1 MADSIN
7 KNTISEIL
15 ARKNLNALNELK
27 NTEIKNKSLISK
39 QKELLNL
46 FSNLLDAISTE
57 NKNNNNNSTN
67 NNNSKNN
74 NTNNN
79 NTNNSNNSSSS
90 TTTINNN
97 NNNNN
102 NNENGSESENEN
114 ENESEN
120 ENENQIK
127 ELNDS
132 VDKIIDESKSFEEQI
147 KLFKK
152 VKDLNQYWRCNTCDD
167 KKLKFKIFKQNL
179 ANCSSFID
187 EELFAKIFSYPLLTL
202 ANKLINTTS
211 KEENEMIIANIQKNE
226 KILYEADSF
235 NNWMIQPNA
244 KRVDLIDA
252 IKLILNFNE
261 TKMDKVNAY

>member
-7 KNTISEIL
+7 KNRISEIL

-46 FSNLLDAISTE
+46 FSNLPDAISTE
-57 NKNNNNNSTN
+57 NKNNNNNNNSTN
-67 NNNSKNN
+67 NNN
-74 NTNNN
+74 
-79 NTNNSNNSSSS
+79 NNSNNNSSSS
-90 TTTINNN
+90 TTI
-97 NNNNN
+97 NNNN

-114 ENESEN
+114 ENEIEN

-152 VKDLNQYWRCNTCDD
+152 VKDLNQYWRCNSWDN
-167 KKLKFKIFKQNL
+167 KKLKFKIFKLNL
-179 ANCSSFID
+179 ANCSSFTD

-202 ANKLINTTS
+202 PNKLINTTS

-226 KILYEADSF
+226 KILYEADNF

-261 TKMDKVNAY
+261 IKNGQGKRLLKNYDLLCDL

>member
-7 KNTISEIL
+7 KNRISEIL

-27 NTEIKNKSLISK
+27 NTEIKNKRLISR

-57 NKNNNNNSTN
+57 NKNNNNNTN
-67 NNNSKNN
+67 NNSNN
-74 NTNNN
+74 
-79 NTNNSNNSSSS
+79 NNSSSS
-90 TTTINNN
+90 TTINNN
-97 NNNNN
+97 NNN
-102 NNENGSESENEN
+102 ENGRESENEN

-127 ELNDS
+127 KLNDS
-132 VDKIIDESKSFEEQI
+132 VDKITDESKSSEEQI

-167 KKLKFKIFKQNL
+167 KKLKFKIFKLNL

-211 KEENEMIIANIQKNE
+211 KEENEIIIANIQK
-226 KILYEADSF
+226 K
-235 NNWMIQPNA
+235 
-244 KRVDLIDA
+244 
-252 IKLILNFNE
+252 
-261 TKMDKVNAY
+261 